1 MAALYGTEVTALD
14 ARPTDLVDPTRWNGK
29 VHVYGFTWTGD
40 AAQNDTVELVR
51 LPPGVRIIVGRVDYT
66 AFGAS
71 VTLDLGNATTENAYK
86 SALDVS
92 AAGQAGFAETTALGM
107 MGSIQTSGISLI
119 AKFEAAN
126 PASGTLSGYVLV
138 SAI

>member
-1 MAALYGTEVTALD
+1 MATLFGTEVTALD
-14 ARPTDLVDPTRWNGK
+14 ATPQDKVDPARWNGK

-40 AAQNDTVELVR
+40 AAQNDLVELVR
-51 LPPGVRIIVGRVDYT
+51 LPPGLRIITGRLDYT
-66 AFGAS
+66 AFGAA
-71 VTLDLGNATTENAYK
+71 VTLDLGTAATENAFK

-92 AAGQAGFAETTALGM
+92 GAGQANFADTTALGM
-107 MGSIQTSGISLI
+107 MGSNQTSGVSLY

>member
-1 MAALYGTEVTALD
+1 MATLYGTEVTSLD
-14 ARPTDLVDPTRWNGK
+14 ASPQDKVDPTRWNGK

-40 AAQNDTVELVR
+40 AAQNDLVELVR
-51 LPPGVRIIVGRVDYT
+51 LPPGIRIITGRIDYT
-66 AFGAS
+66 AFGVG

-92 AAGQAGFAETTALGM
+92 GAGQAGFAETTALGM
-107 MGSIQTSGISLI
+107 MGSNQTSGISLM

-126 PASGTLSGYVLV
+126 PASGTLSGYILV

>member
-14 ARPTDLVDPTRWNGK
+14 TNPQDKVDPGRWNGK

-51 LPPGVRIIVGRVDYT
+51 LPPGIRIIVGRIDYT
-66 AFGAS
+66 AFGAG
-71 VTLDLGNATTENAYK
+71 VTLDLGNATTENAYRN
-86 SALDVS
+86 ALDVS
-92 AAGQAGFAETTALGM
+92 VAGQAGFAETTALGM
-107 MGSIQTSGISLI
+107 MGAIQTSGISLI

-126 PASGTLSGYVLV
+126 PDSGTLRGYIVYSV
-138 SAI
+138 E